1 MQRKLT
7 LSKNAYLWE
16 EGDQARNIA
25 VVEKGKLA
33 VRSGDD
39 VIGVVLPKMVV
50 GEAAING
57 HDSATGN
64 GNGNGQRSASAIAI
78 EDETVVVEYAPSRI
92 KEAYDNAEP
101 AVGQQVLVTL
111 MGQTSRNLL
120 MVITCEDVHPLTVT
134 PVKGLLEGMVKSLTA
149 LRDVQDWKS
158 FLTAFHVLTSFRDA
172 SEHLRRSLITN
183 VTSDVLERATA
194 TMKEQFSGTDIL
206 PTLEEFFRAEKER
219 AEWLEA

>member
-33 VRSGDD
+33 IRSGGE
-39 VIGVVLPKMVV
+39 VVGVVLPTMVV

-57 HDSATGN
+57 HTAPGEN
-64 GNGNGQRSASAIAI
+64 GNGHRRSASAIAI
-78 EDETVVVEYAPSRI
+78 EDDTIVVEYSPSRI
-92 KEAYDNAEP
+92 KEAYDNAQP
-101 AVGQQVLVTL
+101 AVGQQILVTL
-111 MGQTSRNLL
+111 MGQASRNLL
-120 MVITCEDVHPLTVT
+120 MVITSEDVHPLTVT
-134 PVKGLLEGMVKSLTA
+134 PVKGLLSGMVKSLEA
-149 LRDVQDWKS
+149 LQDVQDWKS
-158 FLTAFHVLTSFRDA
+158 FLTAFHVLASFRDA

-183 VTSDVLERATA
+183 VTGDVLERATA
-194 TMKEQFSGTDIL
+194 TMKEHFSGTDIL

-219 AEWLEA
+219 AEWLET